1 MPQISSISSQ
11 GNSSLNSTMDLLGNQ
26 GSTTVRITA
35 QQVVAGAWSTATGD
49 IVYASSASSV
59 SALTIGSSEQ
69 ILHVS
74 AGIPAWK
81 DSSVF
86 LSTILTAAGD
96 ILIRS
101 SGGITRLAGASSA
114 GYLKYSTVDG
124 AIGPSWATLDAGE
137 IPVQTTAAG
146 GTTSIQVPSSG
157 AVLAYSTVDG
167 AVGPDWIVLDP
178 GELLTVTS
186 AAVTT
191 GLAIPSSGSIL
202 RYSTVDGTV
211 GPAWVIMDPT
221 EILVG
226 TSALAIGT
234 SEQVLTVTD
243 GAVAWENAAAGGSG
257 GSTGR
262 SLPAQVWSPTADASS
277 FASAT
282 LTVVQSG
289 ASVPSPRWYQW
300 NFSSGTAR
308 EYITVQT
315 ILPPTYN
322 GTPSIDVYA
331 KSSQSMGVGTSKARF
346 GCAVSA
352 VTPGDDIDFDGNS
365 FDGLTNIVETTVFST
380 AGDMQKLNI
389 PLTSADSMIAGD
401 LITLA
406 LFRDTTNS
414 SEDHP
419 GTIEFLGA
427 ELRWTS

>member
-1 MPQISSISSQ
+1 
-11 GNSSLNSTMDLLGNQ
+11 MDLLGNQ

-49 IVYASSASSV
+49 IPYASSASSV
-59 SALTIGSSEQ
+59 SALTVGSSEQ

-86 LSTILTAAGD
+86 LSTILTVAGD

-101 SGGITRLAGASSA
+101 SDGITRLAGASSN
-114 GYLKYSTVDG
+114 GYFAYSTVDG
-124 AIGPSWATLDAGE
+124 AIGPKWSILDAGE
-137 IPVQTTAAG
+137 IPVQTTVAG

-243 GAVAWENAAAGGSG
+243 GAVAWEDAAAGVGGG

-262 SLPAQVWSPTADASS
+262 SLSAQVWGPTADATS
-277 FASAT
+277 FKSAT
-282 LTVVQSG
+282 LEVRQSG
-289 ASVPSPRWYQW
+289 ASVPSPRYWQW
-300 NFSSGTAR
+300 NFTSGTAR
-308 EYITVQT
+308 EYVVTQT

-322 GTPSIDVYA
+322 GTPSIDIYA
-331 KSSQSMGVGTSKARF
+331 KSSQAMGVGTSVVRF

-352 VTPGDDIDFDGNS
+352 VTAGDDIDFDGNA
-365 FDGLTNIVETTVFST
+365 FD
-380 AGDMQKLNI
+380 
-389 PLTSADSMIAGD
+389 
-401 LITLA
+401 
-406 LFRDTTNS
+406 
-414 SEDHP
+414 
-419 GTIEFLGA
+419 
-427 ELRWTS
+427 